1 MVIVRNFQDNKLFNP
16 KDLIIKNKSIYEI
29 IDKYIKK

>member
-1 MVIVRNFQDNKLFNP
+1 MVIVRIFQDNKLINP

>member
-1 MVIVRNFQDNKLFNP
+1 MVIVRNFQDNKLINP
-16 KDLIIKNKSIYEI
+16 KYLIIKNKSIYEI

>member
-1 MVIVRNFQDNKLFNP
+1 MVIVRNFQGNKLINP
-16 KDLIIKNKSIYEI
+16 KDLIVKNKSIYEI